1 MARNGNETGQTLRAP
16 TINLASV
23 VWGLDAYLRDRSVAP
38 ANVFRRCGLSLDDLH
53 NPDRRVPLTAY
64 LDLLEACAKALDDP
78 LFGLRFGL
86 AYDPHHAGVVGNI
99 ALASHRVGEA
109 LEAMARYLPTMVDG
123 ALFGHEEEDGQS
135 LIFVHYYDP
144 LPMSYSQKC
153 DWTVGFCCNIIRRGL
168 GDALWTPDEVQLPS
182 LPEESAE
189 VRRERGRLIGTRVTD
204 GHPWMGLRL
213 DAEILAKPMATAD
226 AAIGQL
232 MAHYGDLQLSARPK
246 ASDDLDPLRREL
258 ARLLVMGRANVESL
272 ARSCGLSVRT
282 LQRRLS
288 ESGLSYSELQ
298 DDVRHR
304 LALNLLSTQAPV
316 MTEIAFSLGYSD
328 VSAFNHAFRRWE
340 KTTPGAWRKTHRADE
355 GAPARGRV
363 AG

>member
-1 MARNGNETGQTLRAP
+1 MAGNGVETGQALRAP

-23 VWGLDAYLRDRSVAP
+23 VWGLDAYLKDRNVAP
-38 ANVFRRCGLSLDDLH
+38 EDVFRKCGLSLDDLR

-64 LDLLEACAKALDDP
+64 LELLEACANALDDP

-86 AYDPHHAGVVGNI
+86 EYDPHHAGVVGNI

-144 LPMSYSQKC
+144 MPMSYSQKC
-153 DWTVGFCCNIIRRGL
+153 DWTVGFCCNVIRRGL
-168 GDALWTPDEVQLPS
+168 GNARWTPEEVQLPA
-182 LPEESAE
+182 LPDESAQ

-213 DAEILAKPMATAD
+213 DAEILARPMATAD

-232 MAHYGDLQLSARPK
+232 MAHYGDLQLSAIPQ
-246 ASDDLDPLRREL
+246 DPGGLDTLRREL
-258 ARLLVMGRANVESL
+258 ARLLVMGRANVEAL

-282 LQRRLS
+282 LQRRLNDG
-288 ESGLSYSELQ
+288 GLSYSELL

-304 LALNLLSTQAPV
+304 LALNLLATEAPV

-340 KTTPGAWRKTHRADE
+340 GTTPGAWRKTNRA
-355 GAPARGRV
+355 GLIQPA
-363 AG
+363 